1 MISEDMDSMSVGEV
15 KEMTSAIYHSTQNLN
30 KLIENLLNW
39 SLLQMGTFDIS
50 PIKINLK
57 GISHYVIKILELS
70 AKEKNIS
77 IQDNITDT
85 NVFADEDCAR
95 TILSNLVS
103 NAIKYTVRG
112 GEIKLSSKT
121 NGNLVEIMVEDNGI
135 GMAENTIEKLFSITE
150 KVSGVGTEDELGTG
164 LGLILCKELVEK
176 NNGKIWIESELGKG
190 SKVTFSLPKEKLM

>member
-1 MISEDMDSMSVGEV
+1 
-15 KEMTSAIYHSTQNLN
+15 
-30 KLIENLLNW
+30 
-39 SLLQMGTFDIS
+39 MGAFEIF

-57 GISHYVIKILELS
+57 GISHYVVKILELS

-77 IQDNITDT
+77 IKDNITET

-112 GEIKLSSKT
+112 GEIKLSSKP
-121 NGNLVEIMVEDNGI
+121 NGNLVEITVEDNGV
-135 GMAENTIEKLFSITE
+135 GMAESTIEKLFSITE

-190 SKVTFSLPKEKLM
+190 SKVTFSLPKEKSI